1 MIPPSRALLHPL
13 WLSALVVLVVN
24 DHVAKGAGLLPELV
38 TGKAS
43 DFAGLLVAQVVLAV
57 LVRARSRR
65 GLARVSLVLGVVFA
79 AIKTSPWASALYERL
94 LAFAHATN
102 MVDPTDLVALLV
114 LPVGYVVFG
123 RAMHGPEGREP
134 SSRRVAE
141 ALALV
146 TAVPFCLATSAPNV
160 VCSDDA
166 AAESG
171 CVQGFD
177 SPTFVFNPGTTPVT
191 VRVRTLRAPLPSGAV
206 SPASLP
212 CDLSLAAFNDP
223 FFVTL
228 APGEAAPL
236 GTTASPDG
244 VHVALVSADDD
255 LPAVLLSARSPG
267 AQRVPGSGWTDGSG
281 GAGAS
286 GGSGGLSG
294 GIGVVRYPTDGRVY
308 RAVGATLVPFTCDRD
323 RPEAGVAPDAEV
335 PPDAGP
341 DAEPL
346 SDAGLDASIDADAGD
361 GS

>member
-1 MIPPSRALLHPL
+1 MLRPARALLHPL
-13 WLSALVVLVVN
+13 WLSSLVVLVVN
-24 DHVAKGAGLLPELV
+24 DRLAKGAGLLPELV

-57 LVRARSRR
+57 LVRVRSRR
-65 GLARVSLVLGVVFA
+65 GLALVSIALGAVFA
-79 AIKTSPWASALYERL
+79 AIKTSPSASVLYERL
-94 LAFAHATN
+94 FAFAHATN

-114 LPVGYVVFG
+114 LPLGYRLFG
-123 RAMHGPEGREP
+123 RTMHEPEGAAPR
-134 SSRRVAE
+134 SRRVVE

-146 TAVPFCLATSAPNV
+146 TAVPFCLATSAPPV
-160 VCSDDA
+160 VCADDA
-166 AAESG
+166 AAASG

-191 VRVRTLRAPLPSGAV
+191 VRVRTLRAPLASGAV

-212 CDLSLAAFNDP
+212 CDLSLAAFDDP
-223 FFVTL
+223 FLVTL

-236 GTTASPDG
+236 GTQGSADG

-255 LPAVLLSARSPG
+255 LPAVLLYARSPS
-267 AQRVPGSGWTDGSG
+267 AQRVPGSGWTDGSSESG
-281 GAGAS
+281 GAVGTGA
-286 GGSGGLSG
+286 LSG

-323 RPEAGVAPDAEV
+323 RPEAGIA
-335 PPDAGP
+335 PDAGP

>member
-1 MIPPSRALLHPL
+1 MLRPSRALLHPL
-13 WLSALVVLVVN
+13 WISALIVLVVN
-24 DHVAKGAGLLPELV
+24 DHVAKGSGLLPELV

-57 LVRARSRR
+57 LVRVRSRR
-65 GLARVSLVLGVVFA
+65 GLALVSVALGAVFA
-79 AIKTSPWASALYERL
+79 AIKTSPSASALYETVL
-94 LAFAHATN
+94 SFAHATN
-102 MVDPTDLVALLV
+102 VVDPTDLVALLV
-114 LPVGYVVFG
+114 LPVGAVVFG
-123 RAMHGPEGREP
+123 RAMHEPEGREP

-141 ALALV
+141 AFALL

-166 AAESG
+166 SAASG

-177 SPTFVFNPGTTPVT
+177 SPTFVFNPGTTSVT
-191 VRVRTLRAPLPSGAV
+191 VRVRTLRTPLPSGAV

-223 FFVTL
+223 FLVTL

-236 GTTASPDG
+236 GTQGSADG

-255 LPAVLLSARSPG
+255 LPAVLLYARSPN

-281 GAGAS
+281 GS
-286 GGSGGLSG
+286 GGSGGTGGLSG
-294 GIGVVRYPTDGRVY
+294 GVGVVRYPTDGRVY
-308 RAVGATLVPFTCDRD
+308 RAVGATLVPFTCYRD
-323 RPEAGVAPDAEV
+323 RPDAEIAPDAGSAPDASPDAAA
-335 PPDAGP
+335 PPDA
-341 DAEPL
+341 
-346 SDAGLDASIDADAGD
+346 SLDATTDDAGD